1 MCQGHPRSSKV
12 ADLVWPYVTRFA
24 RFRDEV
30 DWEWCN
36 PFRRQFTRFGRF
48 YSERSQTPVTLLVR
62 FPVFDLTSEFTCWP
76 STLKFGITGL
86 LTSRTAYLFFSV
98 LAPSRGER
106 LVFTPFTLA
115 SPTRKTLTNYERVR
129 AKIALIVDHC
139 PLHTAYID
147 IKYGSHNGKR
157 I

>member
-86 LTSRTAYLFFSV
+86 LTSRTAYLFFPF
-98 LAPSRGER
+98 LLRRGANGWCSLR
-106 LVFTPFTLA
+106 SPWLPLLVRRWQT
-115 SPTRKTLTNYERVR
+115 TNGWGL
-129 AKIALIVDHC
+129 KLHLLSIIVHC
-139 PLHTAYID
+139 ILHT
-147 IKYGSHNGKR
+147 
-157 I
+157 